1 MITDLKEIESMK
13 ERAAVASAYW
23 LDCSPHEHTEEDGL
37 VMAIY
42 IRKVMPVM
50 DKLLKMLA
58 EKQEQIRLLQN
69 AVESYM
75 RIERDMESDYR
86 ALEKRMQSEIERLKG
101 LVKEALLSQQK
112 D

>member
-1 MITDLKEIESMK
+1 MIVELKEIESMK

-50 DKLLKMLA
+50 ERLLTMLS
-58 EKQEQIRLLQN
+58 EKQEEIRLLQN
-69 AVESYM
+69 EVE
-75 RIERDMESDYR
+75 RLNGLIEEVVNLAQKSVPISQIESD
-86 ALEKRMQSEIERLKG
+86 KG
-101 LVKEALLSQQK
+101 LE
-112 D
+112 